1 MISPLNLFIA
11 QSDSGL
17 KKQDEQRAKQAGFVS
32 WPHLLSSTDLS
43 GTGAGAVA
51 QTSCLQL

>member
-51 QTSCLQL
+51 